1 MLDDVDIVPLTDTLC
16 KGVFELVGVVV
27 VVPLTDTLGTGV
39 FEVVCVVVGVNDC
52 EELLDKVIDPL
63 ADDVGLA
70 VLLTDSDVDTDAV
83 ADELAV

>member
-1 MLDDVDIVPLTDTLC
+1 M
-16 KGVFELVGVVV
+16 
-27 VVPLTDTLGTGV
+27 
-39 FEVVCVVVGVNDC
+39 VGVNDC